1 MVSQETLSILH
12 EKYQSLVLFMDE
24 RVLRRW
30 AAAEARSLG
39 WGGASAVS
47 KATGISRT
55 TLRAGIAELH
65 QPMPEPPPERIRRP
79 GAGRPR
85 LAQRDPRLL
94 EDLQCLLEPVTRGD
108 PEVPLLWTSK
118 STRHLAEEL
127 VARGHQVSHDTVGRL
142 LDEIGYS
149 LQANR
154 KTLEGKDHP
163 DRDAQFG
170 YINRQVRAFQRAGQP
185 VISVDAKK
193 KELVGNFRNPG
204 REWHRRGEPQPV
216 RAKDFPDK
224 QLGKA
229 IPEGV
234 YDLSRNEGWVSV
246 GVDHDTAEFAV
257 ASIRRWWEEMGSPVY
272 PRASRLLITADAGGS
287 NGYRSRLW
295 KVVLQDLATEL
306 GLRITVCHF
315 PPGTSKWNKIEHRM
329 FSYITKNWRG
339 RPLVSRAVI
348 VNLIGQVRTQEGLR
362 IKAELDPNVY
372 PEGIKVSDAE
382 LARVRLQRAKFH
394 GDWNYTILPD
404 DTLN

>member
-47 KATGISRT
+47 KATGIRGRLS
-55 TLRAGIAELH
+55 E
-65 QPMPEPPPERIRRP
+65 PESPNSTSPCPNRLP
-79 GAGRPR
+79 SGFAGREPDGR
-85 LAQRDPRLL
+85 AMRARPRLL

-108 PEVPLLWTSK
+108 PEMPLLWTSK

-127 VARGHQVSHDTVGRL
+127 VARGHQVSRDTVGRL

-224 QLGKA
+224 
-229 IPEGV
+229 
-234 YDLSRNEGWVSV
+234 
-246 GVDHDTAEFAV
+246 
-257 ASIRRWWEEMGSPVY
+257 
-272 PRASRLLITADAGGS
+272 
-287 NGYRSRLW
+287 
-295 KVVLQDLATEL
+295 
-306 GLRITVCHF
+306 
-315 PPGTSKWNKIEHRM
+315 
-329 FSYITKNWRG
+329 
-339 RPLVSRAVI
+339 
-348 VNLIGQVRTQEGLR
+348 
-362 IKAELDPNVY
+362 
-372 PEGIKVSDAE
+372 
-382 LARVRLQRAKFH
+382 
-394 GDWNYTILPD
+394 
-404 DTLN
+404 